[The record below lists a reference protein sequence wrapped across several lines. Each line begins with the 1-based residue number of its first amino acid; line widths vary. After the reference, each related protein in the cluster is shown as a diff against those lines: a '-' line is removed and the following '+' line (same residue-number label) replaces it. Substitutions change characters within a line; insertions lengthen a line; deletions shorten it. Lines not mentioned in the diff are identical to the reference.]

1 MSDKK
6 TPVTHDLQKLF
17 EKIKDV
23 RIAMLTTF
31 DEQHALHSRPMATI
45 KPEADGSLL
54 FFTDKESAKVYEV
67 KKDNQVNLSYSDPSA
82 NTYASISGRASA
94 YRDEAKIAE
103 LWTEPMRGWFPKG
116 KDDPNIMILK
126 VDIDKAEY
134 WDSPSSLLVQ
144 AYAYARAV
152 VTGQRS
158 KDDDVN
164 EHAQVQR

>member
-6 TPVTHDLQKLF
+6 TPVTHDLKKLF

-31 DEQHALHSRPMATI
+31 DEHHTLHSRPMATI

-116 KDDPNIMILK
+116 KDDPNIMILQ

-152 VTGQRS
+152 VTGERS

-164 EHAQVQR
+164 EHAQVKR

>member
-1 MSDKK
+1 MSDTK
-6 TPVTHDLQKLF
+6 TPVTHDLNKLF

-54 FFTDKESAKVYEV
+54 FFTDKDSAKVYEV
-67 KKDNQVNLSYSDPSA
+67 NKDNKVNLSYSDPSG
-82 NTYASISGRASA
+82 NTYASITGQASTF
-94 YRDEAKIAE
+94 RDEAKIAE
-103 LWTEPMRGWFPKG
+103 LWSEPMRGWFPKG
-116 KDDPNIMILK
+116 KEDPNIMILK
-126 VDIDKAEY
+126 IEIEKAEY

-152 VTGQRS
+152 VTGERS
-158 KDDDVN
+158 KSDDVN
-164 EHAQVQR
+164 EHAQVKI

>member
-1 MSDKK
+1 MSDTK
-6 TPVTHDLQKLF
+6 TPVTHDLNKLF

-31 DEQHALHSRPMATI
+31 DEQHALHSRPMATL

-67 KKDNQVNLSYSDPSA
+67 QEDNQVNLSYSDPSGSV
-82 NTYASISGRASA
+82 YASVSGRARA

-103 LWTEPMRGWFPKG
+103 LYSEDMRAWFPKG

-126 VDIDKAEY
+126 ITIDKAEY
-134 WDSPSSLLVQ
+134 WDSPSGLLSR
-144 AYAYARAV
+144 AYGYVRAV
-152 VTGQRS
+152 VTG
-158 KDDDVN
+158 
-164 EHAQVQR
+164 